1 MIEYLEQEIIFNTLT
16 FLELKDINN
25 LKLSNKKIGELKLF
39 NSDFLW
45 ANIILNNPNCKLKV
59 INQNKEIKYDNYI
72 LTCSKLSNKEMYK
85 EIKRIRNNG
94 NIFDR
99 KDKSNR
105 IYKKNDYFNDI
116 INFSEIARY

>member
-25 LKLSNKKIGELKLF
+25 LKLSNKKIGKLKLF

-59 INQNKEIKYDNYI
+59 INLNKEIKYDNYT

-99 KDKSNR
+99 KDK
-105 IYKKNDYFNDI
+105 KNDYFNDI

>member
-25 LKLSNKKIGELKLF
+25 LKLSNKKISKLKLF

-59 INQNKEIKYDNYI
+59 INQNKEIKYDNYT

-85 EIKRIRNNG
+85 EIKRIRNNN

-99 KDKSNR
+99 KDKSNKIHKR
-105 IYKKNDYFNDI
+105 NNNFNDI